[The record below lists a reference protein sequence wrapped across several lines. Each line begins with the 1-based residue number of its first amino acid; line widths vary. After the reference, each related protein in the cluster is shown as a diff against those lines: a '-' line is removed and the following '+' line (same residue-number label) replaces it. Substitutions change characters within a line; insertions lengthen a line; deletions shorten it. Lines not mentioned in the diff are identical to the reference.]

1 MGLTGEI
8 EAEAGEPTSVEEAV
22 LSAHNAVE

>member
-1 MGLTGEI
+1 MMGLTGEI
-8 EAEAGEPTSVEEAV
+8 EAEAGEPTSMEAV